1 MDLTTL
7 LNPKAW
13 GFDAASAAVIVGVV
27 TYVWASLRNTITQIP
42 SRVVKFFS
50 YSATIG
56 PLSSISV
63 ALSDYVLALESDPET
78 KMLVRPR
85 NYIPQSTASSSTV
98 NVRRTITHP
107 ESDVVEESGN
117 GDLALGTGSYVF
129 WNPRYG
135 IFHLS
140 INNKESQ
147 PSANGGSAA
156 PTNFYDIIRY
166 NSGEQIERTVRFFGG
181 RKAKHKLHQF
191 ISDAVTYYRESVA
204 DKRNCFVYRG
214 GNWRPTLELKNSARS
229 LDGIFSDNDVAH
241 TLAASV
247 GSFLGAKKLYTD
259 TGIPYHY
266 GVLLYGPPG
275 TGKTTLAQA
284 VANHLSMPLYVFQF
298 KSTMDDNDIIDALRS
313 IAPRSIVLFEDIDC
327 NTNVVNART
336 TVDTGDDA
344 DAEIK
349 RPRTLA
355 AASPNVDT
363 TTTSKQS
370 ENRYGATL
378 SGLLNS
384 LDGVFAP
391 SDVVYLFTTNDKS
404 ALDVGL
410 LRRGRI
416 DDHYHMGYIS
426 KECQRRMIEY
436 LGCPTHV
443 VDQLPE
449 KAPPCDVQDLAL
461 RYLRAKN

>member
-7 LNPKAW
+7 INPKAW
-13 GFDAASAAVIVGVV
+13 GVDAASAAVIVGVI
-27 TYVWASLRNTITQIP
+27 TYVWASLRNTLTQIP
-42 SRVVKFFS
+42 DRILKFFS
-50 YSATIG
+50 YSAKIG
-56 PLSSISV
+56 PLSAVSV
-63 ALSDYVLALESDPET
+63 AVADYVLLLESDPET
-78 KMLVRPR
+78 KMLIRPR
-85 NYIPQSTASSSTV
+85 NFIPQALASSATV
-98 NVRRTITHP
+98 NVRRTITRP

-117 GDLALGTGSYVF
+117 GDLAFGTGSYVF

-135 IFHLS
+135 LFHLQVH
-140 INNKESQ
+140 NKDEQ
-147 PSANGGSAA
+147 PSAGGSA
-156 PTNFYDIIRY
+156 PPNNFYDLIRF
-166 NSGEQIERTVRFFGG
+166 NAGEQIERTVRFFGG
-181 RKAKHKLHQF
+181 RKAKHTLHRF
-191 ISDAVTYYRESVA
+191 ISDAVSSYREAVA

-214 GNWRPTLELKNSARS
+214 GSWRPTLELKNSARS
-229 LDGIFSDNDVAH
+229 LDGIFSDNDVAC
-241 TLAASV
+241 TLATSV
-247 GSFLGAKKLYTD
+247 GSFLDAKQLYTD

-298 KSTMDDNDIIDALRS
+298 RSTMDDNDIIDALRS

-336 TVDTGDDA
+336 TVDTGED
-344 DAEIK
+344 
-349 RPRTLA
+349 RPRTAEVREGVEALEP
-355 AASPNVDT
+355 SPPR
-363 TTTSKQS
+363 KQN

-391 SDVVYLFTTNDKS
+391 SDVVYMFTTNDKS

-426 KECQRRMIEY
+426 KECQRRMADY
-436 LGCPTHV
+436 LGCPPNV

-461 RYLRAKN
+461 RYLRAKGTDK

>member
-27 TYVWASLRNTITQIP
+27 TYVWASLRDTITQIP

-78 KMLVRPR
+78 KMLIRPR
-85 NYIPQSTASSSTV
+85 NYIPQSVASSSTV

-107 ESDVVEESGN
+107 ESDVVEDSGS

-135 IFHLS
+135 LFHLS

-147 PSANGGSAA
+147 PSANGSTAA

-166 NSGEQIERTVRFFGG
+166 NAGEQIERTVRFFGG

-191 ISDAVTYYRESVA
+191 ISDAVIYYRESVA

-229 LDGIFSDNDVAH
+229 LDGIFSDTDVAS
-241 TLAASV
+241 TLAASIE
-247 GSFLGAKKLYTD
+247 SFLGAKQLYTD

-275 TGKTTLAQA
+275 TGKTTLAQS

-336 TVDTGDDA
+336 TVDTGEDA
-344 DAEIK
+344 HE
-349 RPRTLA
+349 RPRTLVA
-355 AASPNVDT
+355 RAGVET
-363 TTTSKQS
+363 TAPSKQS

-404 ALDVGL
+404 SLDVGL

-426 KECQRRMIEY
+426 KECQRRMVEY
-436 LGCPTHV
+436 LGCPSHV

-461 RYLRAKN
+461 RYLRTRMN

>member
-7 LNPKAW
+7 LNPRSW
-13 GFDAASAAVIVGVV
+13 GLDAASAAVIVGVV
-27 TYVWASLRNTITQIP
+27 TYVWASLRNTITRIP
-42 SRVVKFFS
+42 ERVVKFFS

-336 TVDTGDDA
+336 TVGTGDD
-344 DAEIK
+344 EIK
-349 RPRTLA
+349 RPLTLA
-355 AASPNVDT
+355 SLAESETVPT
-363 TTTSKQS
+363 KQG

>member
-1 MDLTTL
+1 M
-7 LNPKAW
+7 
-13 GFDAASAAVIVGVV
+13 
-27 TYVWASLRNTITQIP
+27 
-42 SRVVKFFS
+42 
-50 YSATIG
+50 
-56 PLSSISV
+56 
-63 ALSDYVLALESDPET
+63 
-78 KMLVRPR
+78 
-85 NYIPQSTASSSTV
+85 
-98 NVRRTITHP
+98 
-107 ESDVVEESGN
+107 
-117 GDLALGTGSYVF
+117 
-129 WNPRYG
+129 
-135 IFHLS
+135 
-140 INNKESQ
+140 
-147 PSANGGSAA
+147 
-156 PTNFYDIIRY
+156 
-166 NSGEQIERTVRFFGG
+166 
-181 RKAKHKLHQF
+181 
-191 ISDAVTYYRESVA
+191 TYYRESVA

-336 TVDTGDDA
+336 TVCTGDDA
-344 DAEIK
+344 ERE

-355 AASPNVDT
+355 SLAESETVPT
-363 TTTSKQS
+363 KQG

-391 SDVVYLFTTNDKS
+391 SDVVYLFTTNDRS

-426 KECQRRMIEY
+426 KACQRRMVEY
-436 LGCPTHV
+436 LGCPSHV

>member
-1 MDLTTL
+1 MDIATL
-7 LNPKAW
+7 INPKAW
-13 GFDAASAAVIVGVV
+13 GLDAASAAILIGVG
-27 TYVWASLRNTITQIP
+27 TYVWASLRNTIVQIP

-85 NYIPQSTASSSTV
+85 NYIPQSLASSSTV
-98 NVRRTITHP
+98 NVRRTISRP

-229 LDGIFSDNDVAH
+229 LDGIFSDNDVAY

-336 TVDTGDDA
+336 TVCTGDDA
-344 DAEIK
+344 ERE

-355 AASPNVDT
+355 SLAESETVPT
-363 TTTSKQS
+363 KQG

-391 SDVVYLFTTNDKS
+391 SDVVYLFTTNDRS

-426 KECQRRMIEY
+426 KECQRRMAEY
-436 LGCPTHV
+436 LGCPQSIVYH
-443 VDQLPE
+443 LPE

-461 RYLRAKN
+461 RYLRQPNK